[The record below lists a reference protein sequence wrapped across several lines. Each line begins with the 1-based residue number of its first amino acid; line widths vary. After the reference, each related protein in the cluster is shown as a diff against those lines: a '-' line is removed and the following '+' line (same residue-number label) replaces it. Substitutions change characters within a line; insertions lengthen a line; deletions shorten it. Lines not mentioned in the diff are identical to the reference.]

1 MTHPPHSPFGGPNPV
16 DDHTPQNSGYRQA
29 PLPPPPQWGAPAPG
43 AAPQPGPLGFDA
55 PPPPAPQVPQ
65 GPPQGDWRGPLQRD
79 FHNPQIGFPTPVPAP
94 RRNKKA
100 LLITAGATGAV
111 LLIVA
116 VVVGIVSFSGGGAG
130 GIGGGGASTATDAVK
145 GYLDALSKGDANA
158 ALAFGSDQPA
168 SKDFLTDDVLK
179 QQIAKWPI
187 TNIRI
192 LNANETGDM
201 AQVHVVAN
209 FGDQTSDQT
218 LMVKK
223 QDGGWKLSGAA
234 AKINLTASAL
244 TTNPVTGQ
252 PLPALPVSLFGKPI
266 SGSSVVYVFPGW
278 LELGSANKYLSVTAQ
293 RPVLLEG
300 LVAQG
305 VAIPAGLQVQL
316 SDAGSEAAKKAV
328 ADAVAECAKSTQL
341 SPPGCPQ
348 SVPNPMLVDG
358 TAHWEAP
365 ADLSGLQYTFM
376 SLDMG
381 LRVMGTAE
389 WKLTAN
395 STDGTPM
402 QGTPLVPMM
411 GQIDMTQEPLTVK
424 WAGK

>member
-1 MTHPPHSPFGGPNPV
+1 M
-16 DDHTPQNSGYRQA
+16 
-29 PLPPPPQWGAPAPG
+29 
-43 AAPQPGPLGFDA
+43 
-55 PPPPAPQVPQ
+55 PQ

-252 PLPALPVSLFGKPI
+252 PLPAPPVSLFGKPI
-266 SGSSVVYVFPGW
+266 SVHRWSTYFPVGW
-278 LELGSANKYLSVTAQ
+278 SWVRRT
-293 RPVLLEG
+293 
-300 LVAQG
+300 
-305 VAIPAGLQVQL
+305 
-316 SDAGSEAAKKAV
+316 
-328 ADAVAECAKSTQL
+328 ST
-341 SPPGCPQ
+341 S
-348 SVPNPMLVDG
+348 
-358 TAHWEAP
+358 
-365 ADLSGLQYTFM
+365 
-376 SLDMG
+376 
-381 LRVMGTAE
+381 R
-389 WKLTAN
+389 
-395 STDGTPM
+395 
-402 QGTPLVPMM
+402 
-411 GQIDMTQEPLTVK
+411 
-424 WAGK
+424 

>member
-16 DDHTPQNSGYRQA
+16 DDHSPQNSGYRQA
-29 PLPPPPQWGAPAPG
+29 PPPPQWGAPGPG
-43 AAPQPGPLGFDA
+43 AAPHSAPRGFDA
-55 PPPPAPQVPQ
+55 PPPPPPQAPQA
-65 GPPQGDWRGPLQRD
+65 DWHGQLQRD
-79 FHNPQIGFPTPVPAP
+79 VHPPQIGFPTPVPAP

-100 LLITAGATGAV
+100 LLITGCATGAV

-116 VVVGIVSFSGGGAG
+116 VVVGIVSFSGGGSG
-130 GIGGGGASTATDAVK
+130 GIGAGGASTATDAVK
-145 GYLDALSKGDANA
+145 GYLEALSKGDSNA

-218 LMVKK
+218 LMVRK

-234 AKINLTASAL
+234 AKVNLTASVL
-244 TTNPVTGQ
+244 TTNPATGQ
-252 PLPALPVSLFGKPI
+252 PLPAPPVSLFGKPI

-278 LELGSANKYLSVTAQ
+278 LELGSTSKYLSVTAQ
-293 RPVLLEG
+293 RPVLLDA

-305 VAIPAGLQVQL
+305 VAIPSGMQVQL
-316 SDAGSEAAKKAV
+316 SEAGSEAAKKAV
-328 ADAVAECAKSTQL
+328 ADAIAECAKSTQL

-348 SVPNPMLVDG
+348 NVPNPMLVDG
-358 TAHWEAP
+358 TAHWVAP

-381 LRVMGTAE
+381 LRVMGTSE

-395 STDGTPM
+395 STGGTPM
-402 QGTPLVPMM
+402 QGTPLVPLM
-411 GQIDMTQEPLTVK
+411 GQIDMSQEPLTVK